1 MFESIF
7 LFLMKCVWGAIYVGF
22 LVGIPIFAI
31 WMVVAMVQYF
41 VRLWHGKY
49 DTYRFPPF

>member
-7 LFLMKCVWGAIYVGF
+7 LLLMKCAWGAIYIGF

-31 WMVVAMVQYF
+31 WMVAGMVQYF
-41 VRLWHGKY
+41 VRLWHGKD